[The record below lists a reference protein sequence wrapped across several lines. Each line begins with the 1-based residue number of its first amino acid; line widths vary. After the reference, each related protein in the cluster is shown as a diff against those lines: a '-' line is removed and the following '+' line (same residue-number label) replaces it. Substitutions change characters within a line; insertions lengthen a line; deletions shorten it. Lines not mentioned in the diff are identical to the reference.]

1 MEIEYTYL
9 LSIISLVIVF
19 FVLIYTYNTYDYRI
33 SNKDYSK
40 VKGIKNKI
48 FSKRKKNN
56 QKNLSISFNTQQKS
70 RKLISNDKKRAL
82 RPSQFKINFNQDE
95 KNIIYIFSKANEK
108 YTITKLEKFF
118 HKNNYF
124 INSMGVYEKIDPS
137 DSKKGRM
144 YLVTDMNEPGY
155 LERNRTIKK
164 DINGL
169 CFILKLPINI
179 CPSAAFEIMIN
190 DARTISKKY
199 NGNVLNENLTL
210 LSKEDE
216 ESIKNDIININE
228 NSR

>member
-1 MEIEYTYL
+1 MELEYTYV

-19 FVLIYTYNTYDYRI
+19 FVIIYTYNTYDYRI

-40 VKGIKNKI
+40 VKSIKNKI

-56 QKNLSISFNTQQKS
+56 QKNVSISFNTHKKS
-70 RKLISNDKKRAL
+70 RKLISNDKKKAL
-82 RPSQFKINFNQDE
+82 RPPQFKINFNQDE
-95 KNIIYIFSKANEK
+95 KDIIYIFSKANEK
-108 YTITKLEKFF
+108 YTINELEKFF
-118 HKNNYF
+118 QKNSYF
-124 INSMGVYEKIDPS
+124 LNSMGVYEKIDPS

-155 LERNRTIKK
+155 LEKKRTIKK

-179 CPSAAFEIMIN
+179 CPSYAFENMIN

-199 NGNVLNENLTL
+199 NGNVLNENMIL

-216 ESIKNDIININE
+216 ESIKNDIISINE
-228 NSR
+228 NS